1 MVVKFDSDLVEFIV
15 REVIRRLKA
24 DGQFMPSV
32 SAQPAVTAR
41 ELHLTDRVITLVSL
55 QGRLDG
61 VTEVTTARNAVITPA
76 VRDELASRRIVL
88 TRG

>member
-1 MVVKFDSDLVEFIV
+1 MVVKFDSELVEYIV

-24 DGQFMPSV
+24 DGQFAAGG
-32 SAQPAVTAR
+32 SAQPVVTAR
-41 ELHLTDRVITLVSL
+41 ELHLTDRVITLASL

-76 VRDELASRRIVL
+76 VRDELASRKIRVV
-88 TRG
+88 RG